1 MSKQVEKVS
10 QSGIDGVQYRRAK
23 LWQIILYATNAL
35 CGMTVYTL
43 MNSYANYI
51 AGVGFA
57 ITATTA
63 GMIIAGT
70 RILDGIT
77 DPLLALVY
85 DKIDTK
91 FGRLRI
97 LLIGGFVIEA
107 IALLLMY
114 DGAARVGL
122 SGTAG
127 LVVYCLLYILYI
139 IGYTAQNM
147 TAQTLPAIMSN
158 DPKQRP
164 TIGVWVTAFNY
175 LVPIALSIIGNM
187 VLLPKFNNEINL
199 EFMSTLAKLFML
211 LGFIGVIL
219 VSIGISEYDKPEY
232 YKGVVK
238 QEPLKIKDMIEVLKN
253 NKPLQSYIAAQ
264 SSDKIAQV
272 TASQGVI
279 TTMLAGIL
287 IGNMQ
292 MSTILTM
299 VSMLPSI
306 IFAIFGARYAGKKG
320 GMKAIITWTK
330 ASIVIAAIT
339 LGFFVVLNFA
349 GSGTASIASFGT
361 AMILYVVLTL
371 VLNGAKMC
379 ISTANN
385 SFMADVI
392 DFELDRSGR
401 YIPAVVTGTYSLIDK
416 IISSFGTLVA
426 GIAVVI
432 AGYAGTAR
440 PQPGDPATV
449 TIFWVTMVTMYVLP
463 IIGWVITLI
472 AMKNCKLTK
481 EEMVNVQRRIA
492 EKKTAA
498 LAEKE

>member
-1 MSKQVEKVS
+1 MAKTRKPT
-10 QSGIDGVQYRRAK
+10 QSEIDGVQYRRAK

-35 CGMTVYTL
+35 CGMTVYSL
-43 MNSYANYI
+43 MNSYASYI
-51 AGVGFA
+51 AGAGYA
-57 ITATTA
+57 ITAVTA

-70 RILDGIT
+70 RVLDGIT

-91 FGRLRI
+91 IGRLRL
-97 LLIGGFVIEA
+97 LLIGGFVLEA
-107 IALLLMY
+107 VALLLMY
-114 DGAARVGL
+114 DGAAKAGL
-122 SGTAG
+122 SGAVG
-127 LVVYCLLYILYI
+127 LVVYCLLYIMYI

-175 LVPIALSIIGNM
+175 LVPIALSIISNM
-187 VLLPKFNNEINL
+187 VLLPMFGNEINL
-199 EFMSTLAKLFML
+199 AFMSALAKLFML

-232 YKGVVK
+232 YKGTVK
-238 QEPLKIKDMIEVLKN
+238 QEPLKIKDMVEVLKN
-253 NKPLQSYIAAQ
+253 NKPLQCYIAAQ

-287 IGNMQ
+287 IGNIQ

-306 IFAIFGARYAGKKG
+306 IFAIFGARYAGKHG
-320 GMKAIITWTK
+320 SMKAIVTWNK
-330 ASIVIAAIT
+330 VCIVLAGIT
-339 LGFFVVLNFA
+339 LVFFVALKATV
-349 GSGTASIASFGT
+349 GTASIASFGLP
-361 AMILYVVLTL
+361 MIAYVVLTL

-379 ISTANN
+379 VTTGSN

-392 DFELDRSGR
+392 DYELDRSGK

-416 IISSFGTLVA
+416 LISSVGTLVA
-426 GIAVVI
+426 GIAVVM
-432 AGYAGTAR
+432 AGYTGTAR
-440 PQPGDPATV
+440 PQPGDPATSA
-449 TIFWVTMVTMYVLP
+449 IFWVTMVTMYVLP
-463 IIGWVITLI
+463 VIGWIITLV
-472 AMKNCKLTK
+472 AMKACGLTK
-481 EEMVNVQRRIA
+481 QEMVNVQKRIA
-492 EKKTAA
+492 DKKAA
-498 LAEKE
+498 ATQE